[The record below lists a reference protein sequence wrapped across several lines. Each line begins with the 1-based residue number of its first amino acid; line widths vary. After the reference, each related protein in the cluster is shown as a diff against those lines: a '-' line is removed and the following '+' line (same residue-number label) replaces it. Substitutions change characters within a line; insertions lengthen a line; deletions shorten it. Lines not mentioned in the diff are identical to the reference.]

1 MSTNIL
7 KTVSVIMFIHIQYTY
22 IHTGMYIVQLAYT
35 TQNVGSFEVLYG
47 VHSWTWQLVV
57 RTVYVQTR
65 DGNMG
70 RYTK

>member
-47 VHSWTWQLVV
+47 VHSWTW
-57 RTVYVQTR
+57 
-65 DGNMG
+65 
-70 RYTK
+70 